1 MNATRLTF
9 RPSGQAKLFV
19 RQLGFSFNL
28 FNMSKWRSTCAKV
41 IKFEPRSK
49 LSKCSKLNLI
59 AMNRGTYVCV
69 INLSCQHFLSEPC
82 HSCQCYCVPRKQVCI
97 TIACNNL
104 KWFKGHSNKLR
115 MYTSTALTTH
125 KHTQTTYLPYLP
137 TSERYVLSTKNF
149 ARSFATPT
157 CQLVTRRTNAHI
169 PTPTN
174 THALTHPPTHTH
186 PQKRQGARS

>member
-9 RPSGQAKLFV
+9 RPSGQAKHFV

-28 FNMSKWRSTCAKV
+28 FNMCKWRSTCAKV

-59 AMNRGTYVCV
+59 AMTRGTYVCV

-104 KWFKGHSNKLR
+104 KWVKGHSNKLR

-125 KHTQTTYLPYLP
+125 KPRTNHLPIQPTDPWALCIINKKFRKGLRHPYLS
-137 TSERYVLSTKNF
+137 TSDKEDKCNTHYTHTLTHRKKRER
-149 ARSFATPT
+149 ARS
-157 CQLVTRRTNAHI
+157 
-169 PTPTN
+169 
-174 THALTHPPTHTH
+174 
-186 PQKRQGARS
+186 

>member
-59 AMNRGTYVCV
+59 AMTRGTYVCV

-104 KWFKGHSNKLR
+104 KWVKGHSNKLR

-125 KHTQTTYLPYLP
+125 KHTH
-137 TSERYVLSTKNF
+137 K
-149 ARSFATPT
+149 
-157 CQLVTRRTNAHI
+157 
-169 PTPTN
+169 
-174 THALTHPPTHTH
+174 PPTYHIYRHLSVTYYQ
-186 PQKRQGARS
+186 QKILRGASPPLLVH